1 MVTEFVKIHHITPEQ
16 NKIRKIVQKIKDGAL
31 VLYPSDTG
39 FALGCKLENK
49 DAITRIRQIRS
60 LSEKN
65 YLTFVCGS
73 LSNIAEYANV
83 STMAYKTIKSLIPG
97 PYTFVLP
104 ASKLVP
110 KFAQNPKRKS
120 SGIRIPEGIFIPELI
135 KELGEP
141 LISISAVSSDD
152 FSLADEIIEKISPRV
167 DLVVEMQEYDFSGE
181 STVIDMLGDDF
192 EIIRE
197 GAGFEKARDLIH

>member
-1 MVTEFVKIHHITPEQ
+1 MVTEFLTIHHLTPEQ
-16 NKIRKIVQKIKDGAL
+16 NKIKKIAQKIKDGAI

-39 FALGCKLENK
+39 FALGCRLENK
-49 DAITRIRQIRS
+49 NAIVRIRQIRS

-65 YLTFVCGS
+65 YLTFICGS

-83 STMAYKTIKSLIPG
+83 STMAYKTIKSLMPG

-110 KFAQNPKRKS
+110 RFAQNPKRKT
-120 SGIRIPEGIFIPELI
+120 SGIRVPESVFITELI

-141 LISISAVSSDD
+141 LISISAISSDD
-152 FSLADEIIEKISPRV
+152 FSLPYELIEKISPRV

-181 STVIDMLGDDF
+181 STVIDMSGDDF